1 MPALPRLS
9 GRSSPLSAA
18 SALDGAAVL
27 VGLRYPNL
35 ALLDRLD
42 GGRGSG
48 RQHLGDAP
56 LGRSSLSDCP
66 TALPTVA
73 APLPRSV
80 MHAGA
85 SFSLDGNLLV
95 WSHFV
100 FGREPDSITSS
111 IRARVLPFGHIRTL
125 FQSHVP
131 CEMQID
137 PQVSNGRLVWV
148 KARWPR
154 DVSLAEVPSQQ
165 CEGQL
170 QTNVMTRRLTGP
182 VKQVTVDGQST
193 QPETNGRFIIW
204 TTPAPD
210 PICACSSLHLM
221 DTFRGLLLEPAR
233 EIASARILPRAV
245 G

>member
-35 ALLDRLD
+35 ALLDRVD

-80 MHAGA
+80 MHAGC
-85 SFSLDGNLLV
+85 
-95 WSHFV
+95 FV
-100 FGREPDSITSS
+100 L
-111 IRARVLPFGHIRTL
+111 ARRQPFG
-125 FQSHVP
+125 
-131 CEMQID
+131 
-137 PQVSNGRLVWV
+137 
-148 KARWPR
+148 
-154 DVSLAEVPSQQ
+154 
-165 CEGQL
+165 
-170 QTNVMTRRLTGP
+170 
-182 VKQVTVDGQST
+182 
-193 QPETNGRFIIW
+193 
-204 TTPAPD
+204 
-210 PICACSSLHLM
+210 
-221 DTFRGLLLEPAR
+221 LEPLRLRPGTRFNHLQHSRPGPAVR
-233 EIASARILPRAV
+233 AHSHTLPKPRPL
-245 G
+245 